1 MHAADVRMLTRISDR
16 LERLGHFLSHYL
28 EMVVVMLLGMVVLGG
43 PLRALLLS
51 GHEDP
56 LMHAPM
62 LAYTVATLS
71 MMVPMVAWMLY
82 RGHTWQ
88 QAAETSAVMILAVAA
103 PLALVQ
109 LAATAGLGWPTL
121 QNLPPITH
129 IGLFGMAALML
140 YHCKDYCHAPT
151 GRQYCGA
158 LFTAVFRARRAQT
171 AGGEY
176 GDNSGTGIVGT
187 LLCWTLVVALVA
199 WGTVMASAY
208 H

>member
-1 MHAADVRMLTRISDR
+1 MHAADVRIFPSSSNR

-28 EMVVVMLLGMVVLGG
+28 EMVAVMLLGMVVLGG

-56 LMHAPM
+56 LMHAPVP
-62 LAYTVATLS
+62 AYAVATL
-71 MMVPMVAWMLY
+71 PMVAWMRY

-103 PLALVQ
+103 PLGIVQ

-121 QNLPPITH
+121 RSLPPMTH
-129 IGLFGMAALML
+129 LGLFAMAALML
-140 YHCKDYCHAPT
+140 YHCKDYCRAST
-151 GRQYCGA
+151 ARQYCGA
-158 LFTAVFRARRAQT
+158 LFTSLFRARRGRT
-171 AGGEY
+171 AGTEY
-176 GDNSGTGIVGT
+176 AAGSGLGVVGT
-187 LLCWTLVVALVA
+187 LLCWSLVLALVA
-199 WGTVMASAY
+199 WGTLMASAY